1 MIKKCSRYKRIKFSP
16 NPKRIFDI
24 IASLM
29 AFPFLLPFF
38 AITAIAIKLDSS
50 GPIFYRGWRTGLGGR
65 PFRIFKFRTMVQ
77 NAEKIGS
84 GTTALGD
91 SRITR
96 IGGFLRKYKIDELP
110 QFINVI
116 IADMSIVG
124 PRPELLEWTQKYSE
138 NEKCILD
145 VKPGISDLSS
155 VEFSSLD
162 ECVGPT
168 DAHMVFKDKFLSRK
182 NELRIKYVNERS
194 FWLDIKIIL
203 MTIQVILLK
212 MLRNKR
218 TIK

>member
-1 MIKKCSRYKRIKFSP
+1 MSTIQKNGIFI
-16 NPKRIFDI
+16 NLKRIFDF

-29 AFPFLLPFF
+29 AFLFLLPLF
-38 AITAIAIKLDSS
+38 AIIAIAIKLDSAGS
-50 GPIFYRGWRTGLGGR
+50 IFYRGWRTGLGGR
-65 PFRIFKFRTMVQ
+65 PFRILKFRTMVQ
-77 NAEKIGS
+77 DAEKIGS

-116 IADMSIVG
+116 RGDMSIVG

-168 DAHMVFKDKFLSRK
+168 DAHMVFKDRFLSRK
-182 NELRIKYVNERS
+182 NELRIKYVKERS
-194 FWLDIKIIL
+194 FCLDIKIIL
-203 MTIQVILLK
+203 MTIQVVLLK
-212 MLRNKR
+212 ILRNKR
-218 TIK
+218 TI